1 MMSKLEF
8 HFGTDGVRG
17 VIDEDFTEYLVATLA
32 ESTIRY
38 WSRRYGLRRL
48 LVGFDARRK
57 SQDFAKIVTS
67 VALNHGI
74 DVIMVNR
81 PTPTPVVAWFGFRFG
96 FDLIIQITASHNPPI
111 YNGFKVIS
119 RIGGTSPGR
128 RHKPNRKNIP
138 RRGKRYSQERQRS

>member
-48 LVGFDARRK
+48 LVGFDA
-57 SQDFAKIVTS
+57 
-67 VALNHGI
+67 
-74 DVIMVNR
+74 
-81 PTPTPVVAWFGFRFG
+81 
-96 FDLIIQITASHNPPI
+96 
-111 YNGFKVIS
+111 
-119 RIGGTSPGR
+119 
-128 RHKPNRKNIP
+128 
-138 RRGKRYSQERQRS
+138 